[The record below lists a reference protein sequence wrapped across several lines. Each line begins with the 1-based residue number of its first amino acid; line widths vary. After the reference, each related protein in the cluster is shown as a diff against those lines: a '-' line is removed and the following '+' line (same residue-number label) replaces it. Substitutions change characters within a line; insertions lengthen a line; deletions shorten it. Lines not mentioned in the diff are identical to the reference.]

1 MTLRIAL
8 ALATMLALAGCPSTP
23 AHVETAN
30 KQLELKGSP
39 FRYVAQGDTAMV
51 LTLMPL
57 PVGPTKAVP
66 PLAQQAIEAI
76 TKEETRKGRSTA
88 TLEEVRLLQ
97 DGREVWV
104 LKTLGDTGIAY
115 IVSFEAP
122 SQPKSNIRMTGPT
135 TYQK

>member
-1 MTLRIAL
+1 
-8 ALATMLALAGCPSTP
+8 
-23 AHVETAN
+23 
-30 KQLELKGSP
+30 
-39 FRYVAQGDTAMV
+39 
-51 LTLMPL
+51 
-57 PVGPTKAVP
+57 
-66 PLAQQAIEAI
+66 
-76 TKEETRKGRSTA
+76 
-88 TLEEVRLLQ
+88 VRHLQ